1 MTAEDIIEELEK
13 KGMEEIQRIS
23 ADCEKGLYSIVSKSQ
38 EKLKAIEQ
46 TMERKLDEDI
56 KRIDITS
63 KDEILIATKTVEM
76 ERKKVLLNQFWEK
89 VDLLKEEIRK
99 DQKYE
104 EFLKKCL
111 KEARTL
117 MGKKFTVV
125 GAPSD
130 RVLINKMDGD
140 FAFSESEVEM
150 IGIIAL
156 SEDGKRSLNMSLNS
170 IISEK
175 RDEIEESI
183 LEHMGA
189 H

>member
-76 ERKKVLLNQFWEK
+76 ERKKSFIEPVL
-89 VDLLKEEIRK
+89 
-99 DQKYE
+99 
-104 EFLKKCL
+104 
-111 KEARTL
+111 
-117 MGKKFTVV
+117 G
-125 GAPSD
+125 
-130 RVLINKMDGD
+130 
-140 FAFSESEVEM
+140 ES
-150 IGIIAL
+150 
-156 SEDGKRSLNMSLNS
+156 
-170 IISEK
+170 
-175 RDEIEESI
+175 
-183 LEHMGA
+183 
-189 H
+189 

>member
-1 MTAEDIIEELEK
+1 M
-13 KGMEEIQRIS
+13 
-23 ADCEKGLYSIVSKSQ
+23 
-38 EKLKAIEQ
+38 
-46 TMERKLDEDI
+46 
-56 KRIDITS
+56 
-63 KDEILIATKTVEM
+63 
-76 ERKKVLLNQFWEK
+76 NQFWEK